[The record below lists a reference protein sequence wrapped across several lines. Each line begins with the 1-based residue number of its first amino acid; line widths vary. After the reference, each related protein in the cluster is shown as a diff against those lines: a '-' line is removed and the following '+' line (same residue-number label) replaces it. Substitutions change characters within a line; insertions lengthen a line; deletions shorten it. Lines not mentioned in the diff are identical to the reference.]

1 LEGITSS
8 PLILLNNPEDKSQ
21 TGRGE
26 SEKRPESREMA
37 SSDHI
42 YYYVNWRNVP
52 EYFPGGK
59 SDHDIK

>member
-1 LEGITSS
+1 MLKQ
-8 PLILLNNPEDKSQ
+8 PEDKSR

-26 SEKRPESREMA
+26 SDKEGPKSPEMT

-52 EYFPGGK
+52 EYFPGENF
-59 SDHDIK
+59 